1 MLKNILL
8 KCCELLSRD
17 DLKNDLIQYS
27 EIQSIPEVQSQND
40 ILRMI
45 SYYNFITNDIFENYL
60 DCDYTESF
68 TTNKN
73 GIVYFENFT
82 YEPKKIKFITYNDRS
97 LCYSLFT
104 TFVKCGLQNTKV
116 EITYSYLPKQLSSLS
131 DKLPIKNLTIQ
142 KIIAYG
148 IVSEFFASKN
158 QYNESEFWHAKFIQ
172 ELFRQKI
179 KKERRLKSTFEI

>member
-1 MLKNILL
+1 MFLFPAGFSKVPGKPGYMNPPGSSV
-8 KCCELLSRD
+8 CEAQGGPSW
-17 DLKNDLIQYS
+17 KVPENDLIQYS

-82 YEPKKIKFITYNDRS
+82 YEVLSFPELNKI
-97 LCYSLFT
+97 
-104 TFVKCGLQNTKV
+104 V
-116 EITYSYLPKQLSSLS
+116 
-131 DKLPIKNLTIQ
+131 
-142 KIIAYG
+142 YG
-148 IVSEFFASKN
+148 VHF
-158 QYNESEFWHAKFIQ
+158 
-172 ELFRQKI
+172 
-179 KKERRLKSTFEI
+179 